1 MVFLKR
7 DKYNVPK
14 VDVFPGFRN
23 NPHCPCPHIVSDRG
37 VTSVTQQHRA
47 AEVSSGR
54 DKQHSSRARPSPLAE
69 KSNVIV
75 GLLHISPDYL
85 VGVWRLVVISKDA
98 FIKKLEKCW
107 QNTNQS
113 NILLSSNSSK
123 LPYSSSLCS
132 LPASRIFLRVV

>member
-1 MVFLKR
+1 M
-7 DKYNVPK
+7 
-14 VDVFPGFRN
+14 
-23 NPHCPCPHIVSDRG
+23 
-37 VTSVTQQHRA
+37 
-47 AEVSSGR
+47 
-54 DKQHSSRARPSPLAE
+54 AE
-69 KSNVIV
+69 KSDLIV

-85 VGVWRLVVISKDA
+85 VGVWHLVVISKDA

-132 LPASRIFLRVV
+132 LPASRIILKVVSCPLLINISL